1 LKILLEGE
9 SVCKNFGGVNALK
22 DMSFSVEEG
31 SVTGLIGPN
40 GSGKTTLF
48 NVITGFYKPDKGKI
62 FFNNEEITSLKPHK
76 IRHKGIAR
84 TFQVPRPLLEMTVL
98 ENVLAGALYAG
109 KKWSID
115 EAKSKAT
122 ELLELL
128 GLNQE
133 KNVLVKNLNVFEKKL
148 VEFGRALVGEPK
160 IILLDELLAGLNPV
174 EVNNMVLLIRDLQLK
189 LGLTIFMV
197 EHVMRAVMR
206 ICDKIIVIHH
216 GEKIAEGKP
225 DEVQADP
232 KVIEVYLGTKII

>member
-62 FFNNEEITSLKPHK
+62 FFNNEEITGLKPHK

-115 EAKSKAT
+115 EAESKAT

-128 GLNQE
+128 GLNQK

-160 IILLDELLAGLNPV
+160 IILLDELLAGLNPG
-174 EVNNMVLLIRDLQLK
+174 EVDNMVLLIRDLQLK

-197 EHVMRAVMR
+197 EHVMRAIMR
-206 ICDKIIVIHH
+206 ICDKIIVIHY

-225 DEVQADP
+225 NEIQADP

>member
-1 LKILLEGE
+1 MKILLEGVG
-9 SVCKNFGGVNALK
+9 VCKKFGGIEALK
-22 DMSFSVEEG
+22 DVSFSVEEG
-31 SVTGLIGPN
+31 SVVGLIGPN

-62 FFNNEEITSLKPHK
+62 FFNNEEITGLKPHK

-98 ENVLAGALYAG
+98 ENVLAGVLYAG

-128 GLNQE
+128 GLSQ
-133 KNVLVKNLNVFEKKL
+133 KKDILVRNLNIFEKKL
-148 VEFGRALVGEPK
+148 VEFARALVGEPK
-160 IILLDELLAGLNPV
+160 IILLDELLAGLNPG
-174 EVNNMVLLIRDLQLK
+174 EVDKMVLLIRGLQLK

-197 EHVMRAVMR
+197 EHVMRAIMR
-206 ICDKIIVIHH
+206 ICDKIIVLHH

-225 DEVQADP
+225 HEVQADP
-232 KVIEVYLGTKII
+232 KVIEVYLGSKMI

>member
-22 DMSFSVEEG
+22 NMDFSVEEK

-62 FFNNEEITSLKPHK
+62 FFNNEEITGLKPHK
-76 IRHKGIAR
+76 IRHKGVAR
-84 TFQVPRPLLEMTVL
+84 TFQVPKPLLNMRVL
-98 ENVLAGALYAG
+98 DNLLAGALYAG
-109 KKWSID
+109 KKWSTD
-115 EAKSKAT
+115 EAESKAT

-128 GLNQE
+128 GLNQ
-133 KNVLVKNLNVFEKKL
+133 KKYVLVKNLNVFEKKL

-160 IILLDELLAGLNPV
+160 IILLDELLAGLNPR
-174 EVNNMVLLIRDLQLK
+174 EVDNMLLLIRDLHQK

-197 EHVMRAVMR
+197 EHVMRAIMR
-206 ICDKIIVIHH
+206 LCDKIIVIHH
-216 GEKIAEGKP
+216 GEKIAAGKP
-225 DEVQADP
+225 NEVQADP
-232 KVIEVYLGTKII
+232 KVIEVYLGTKMV